1 MLAEL
6 EGRVAVVTG
15 AASGIGRALA
25 ARCGAEGM
33 SVVAVDVEEPRLAA
47 TAAELAASGIE
58 VHPEVCDVADADAVD
73 ALARRVLERHGRV
86 DLVCNNAGVA
96 GGGAIAE
103 ASLATWRW
111 TLGVNLWGVVH
122 GLRAFLPA
130 MIARG
135 EGHVVN
141 TASIAGHVCSP
152 GMGPY
157 NASKFAVVAISET
170 LHQEMLRD
178 GTGVGVTCL
187 CPGFVATDILDSERN
202 RPEPLLDATPP
213 GSGLD
218 EQTRAAVADA
228 YAAQLDPAVVA
239 ELVLDAV
246 RTGAFWVFTDDV
258 FDDLVAARHAEI
270 RERRTPP
277 LHPHI
282 AERLLAP

>member
-1 MLAEL
+1 
-6 EGRVAVVTG
+6 
-15 AASGIGRALA
+15 
-25 ARCGAEGM
+25 
-33 SVVAVDVEEPRLAA
+33 
-47 TAAELAASGIE
+47 
-58 VHPEVCDVADADAVD
+58 
-73 ALARRVLERHGRV
+73 
-86 DLVCNNAGVA
+86 
-96 GGGAIAE
+96 
-103 ASLATWRW
+103 
-111 TLGVNLWGVVH
+111 NLWGVVH

-246 RTGAFWVFTDDV
+246 RAGAFWVFTDDV

>member
-1 MLAEL
+1 MLEDL
-6 EGRVAVVTG
+6 QGRVAVVTG
-15 AASGIGRALA
+15 AASGIGRALTERL
-25 ARCGAEGM
+25 ARESM
-33 SVVAVDVEEPRLAA
+33 TVVAVDVEEPRLATTVA
-47 TAAELAASGIE
+47 EVRAAGGDVVPA
-58 VHPEVCDVADADAVD
+58 VCDVADADAVT
-73 ALARRVLERHGRV
+73 ALADRVVDDHGRV

-96 GGGAIAE
+96 ATGALAE
-103 ASLATWRW
+103 LSLSTWRW

-122 GLRAFLPA
+122 GVHAFLPHLL
-130 MIARG
+130 ARG
-135 EGHVVN
+135 EGHIVN

-157 NASKFAVVAISET
+157 NVSKFAVVALSET

-178 GTGVGVTCL
+178 DTGVGVSCL

-202 RPEPLLDATPP
+202 RPEPLADPAGA
-213 GSGLD
+213 GSGFD
-218 EQTRAAVADA
+218 EETRAAIADA

-239 ELVLDAV
+239 GLVVDAV
-246 RTGAFWVFTDDV
+246 RSGAFWVFTDDV

-282 AERLLAP
+282 AERLLMS